1 MTHISSLNIW
11 YIFTTFIAFSG
22 KYFCFGGNMQIV
34 TDQGMDLSPANAA
47 RINIHTVPLRITLN
61 GKTYIG
67 GKDIDYVTFYQ
78 ILTDT
83 GVYPTTSQPSPG
95 DFADKYRELAK
106 TDPEILSIHL
116 SSGLSGTVNSAR
128 LGAEM
133 VPEAHVTVLDSKTLS
148 GSFGWQVEAAA
159 HAVQAGW
166 VLGDVIKLVDQV
178 REGTHTMFTLGEL
191 KYLIHGGRISH
202 LKGLMASMLNI
213 KPVIGVAK
221 DDGKY
226 YNWGQAATLKRA
238 IYRMAE
244 IIAEKVP
251 SGTSLR
257 VQLMH
262 GNNLEGVAILRER
275 ISSLFD
281 CYFDD
286 LIPVAPLLGAHTGPS
301 VVGIGVAPM
310 QVFKNSGLEII
321 PSAVELTA

>member
-1 MTHISSLNIW
+1 
-11 YIFTTFIAFSG
+11 
-22 KYFCFGGNMQIV
+22 MQIV
-34 TDQGMDLSPANAA
+34 TDQGMDLSPAQAA
-47 RINIHTVPLRITLN
+47 GLKIHTVPLRITLN

-67 GKDIDYVTFYQ
+67 GADIDYVTFYQ

-83 GVYPTTSQPSPG
+83 GAYPTTSQPSPG

-106 TDPEILSIHL
+106 TDPDILSIHI

-148 GSFGWQVEAAA
+148 GPLGWQVEAAA

-166 VLGDVIKLVDQV
+166 GLGDVIKLVEQV
-178 REGTHTMFTLGEL
+178 REGTQTLFTLAEL

-202 LKGLMASMLNI
+202 LKGLLASLLNI

-226 YNWGQAATLKRA
+226 YNWGQATTFKRA
-238 IYRMAE
+238 ILRMAE
-244 IIAEKVP
+244 IISEKVP
-251 SGTSLR
+251 SGIPLR
-257 VQLMH
+257 IQLMH
-262 GNNLEGVAILRER
+262 GNNPEGIAILRER
-275 ISSLFD
+275 ISQLFE

-286 LIPVAPLLGAHTGPS
+286 SIPVAPMLGAHTGPS
-301 VVGIGVAPM
+301 VVGIGVAPL
-310 QVFKNSGLEII
+310 QIFKNCGLEII
-321 PSAVELTA
+321 PAEVPILA

>member
-1 MTHISSLNIW
+1 
-11 YIFTTFIAFSG
+11 
-22 KYFCFGGNMQIV
+22 MQIV
-34 TDQGMDLSPANAA
+34 TDQGMDLSPAQAA
-47 RINIHTVPLRITLN
+47 GLNIHTVPLRIILN

-106 TDPEILSIHL
+106 TDPDILSIHL
-116 SSGLSGTVNSAR
+116 SAGLSGTFNSAH
-128 LGAEM
+128 LGADM
-133 VPEAHVTVLDSKTLS
+133 VPEAHVTILDSKTLS
-148 GSFGWQVEAAA
+148 GSLGWQVEAAA

-166 VLGDVIKLVDQV
+166 RLGDVLKLVDQV
-178 REGTHTMFTLGEL
+178 REGTQTLFTLAEL

-226 YNWGQAATLKRA
+226 YNWGQATTFKRA
-238 IYRMAE
+238 IQRIAE
-244 IIAEKVP
+244 IVTEKIQV
-251 SGTSLR
+251 GTPLR

-262 GNNLEGVAILRER
+262 GNNPEGIVLLRER
-275 ISSLFD
+275 ISALYE

-286 LIPVAPLLGAHTGPS
+286 VINVAPLLGAHTGPS
-301 VVGIGVAPM
+301 VVGIGVAPLNI
-310 QVFKNSGLEII
+310 FKNCGLAII
-321 PSAVELTA
+321 PSETVIPA